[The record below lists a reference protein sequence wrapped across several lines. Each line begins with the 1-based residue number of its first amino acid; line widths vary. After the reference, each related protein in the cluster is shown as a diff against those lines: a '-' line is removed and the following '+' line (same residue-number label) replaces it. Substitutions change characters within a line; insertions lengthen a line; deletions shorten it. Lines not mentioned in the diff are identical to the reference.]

1 MAHKTTTSKQVPEA
15 GLFTSIARV
24 QWVAYV
30 STAWY
35 CSSLYSCYNGRQ
47 DTIVKFF
54 NIIYFCVVKSVTLTV
69 CTVHFGPTTY
79 WFTATISGGS
89 LTRGTWLLG
98 TENCTKIIFSV
109 CVYCKLLLVCNYIK
123 KYHIYVVV
131 HQFKDVP
138 ATPTEPQCLKMFF
151 TSILKQFVPL
161 TSPPHISTRSFQIRN
176 QLYCTA
182 KKCFYTITTYDV
194 KFQSS
199 ITIPGPILCSNSFFR
214 LFALHC
220 RLACHHAGRISSSG
234 RWMIR
239 NEQDQ
244 RKTIL
249 TKKYSPLLLLF
260 KICFMLVTLY
270 ASNEKCNKTYV
281 ST

>member
-1 MAHKTTTSKQVPEA
+1 MDGTANHGASTEMQWHTRQPLLSKYQKQSSLPN
-15 GLFTSIARV
+15 SIARV

-69 CTVHFGPTTY
+69 RTVHFGPTTY

-151 TSILKQFVPL
+151 TSILMQFVPL
-161 TSPPHISTRSFQIRN
+161 TPPPYLNTLISNT
-176 QLYCTA
+176 
-182 KKCFYTITTYDV
+182 
-194 KFQSS
+194 QSV
-199 ITIPGPILCSNSFFR
+199 ILHSQKMF
-214 LFALHC
+214 LHYYNIWC
-220 RLACHHAGRISSSG
+220 
-234 RWMIR
+234 
-239 NEQDQ
+239 
-244 RKTIL
+244 K
-249 TKKYSPLLLLF
+249 
-260 KICFMLVTLY
+260 
-270 ASNEKCNKTYV
+270 V
-281 ST
+281 SE

>member
-161 TSPPHISTRSFQIRN
+161 TSPPISQHAHFKYAISYIAQPKNVFTLLQHMMSSFRVVSQYLG
-176 QLYCTA
+176 LYYA
-182 KKCFYTITTYDV
+182 A
-194 KFQSS
+194 
-199 ITIPGPILCSNSFFR
+199 ILFSVFLPFIVGS
-214 LFALHC
+214 HVTM
-220 RLACHHAGRISSSG
+220 LAESVAQVDG
-234 RWMIR
+234 W
-239 NEQDQ
+239 
-244 RKTIL
+244 
-249 TKKYSPLLLLF
+249 
-260 KICFMLVTLY
+260 
-270 ASNEKCNKTYV
+270 
-281 ST
+281 